1 MFLGNLTTLFKV
13 VPIFY
18 LNDKNTQSTGSPDLP
33 DSHMISL
40 TFNEN
45 DIDNIFHLFYHFCHL
60 QNYKFPDFV
69 GLTKL

>member
-18 LNDKNTQSTGSPDLP
+18 LNDKNTQSTGSADLT
-33 DSHMISL
+33 HMSSL
-40 TFNEN
+40 TFNDN
-45 DIDNIFHLFYHFCHL
+45 DIDNIFHLSYHFRHL

-69 GLTKL
+69 GLTTL